1 MNNSNSILDDIDDEE
16 DSGSKQ
22 TAGAALRTKNEV
34 PEPSIVVPDFQEV
47 DISEPLERVG
57 EVMSIVD
64 NVVIVKGIASAA
76 ENMAAER
83 ALDSDSLL
91 VFEDRKVLGY
101 VRVYIAVSN
110 TTIV

>member
-1 MNNSNSILDDIDDEE
+1 
-16 DSGSKQ
+16 
-22 TAGAALRTKNEV
+22 
-34 PEPSIVVPDFQEV
+34 
-47 DISEPLERVG
+47 
-57 EVMSIVD
+57 MSIVD

-101 VRVYIAVSN
+101 VRVYIAVSI